1 VSIKLR
7 TQSEWSRGH
16 CSRRPAP
23 AHLTCRKGHQGDPSH
38 QHQRFQSRCSTT
50 TMPVSKT
57 TPASSR
63 IKYPRPYDGPKLS
76 PNITVNSSELLTT
89 ILTQLGMVADLVES
103 HDDSGATAPWTKIQR
118 HPDFSTP
125 LSNVRTRS
133 PNPSIRWRTIY
144 ISEKKSRVGR
154 PSATCVIWRNLTVTI
169 TSHRISPIPQSSR
182 QGDSNTGLRIRLL
195 GRDSGQDA
203 RRGF

>member
-76 PNITVNSSELLTT
+76 PNITINSSELLTT
-89 ILTQLGMVADLVES
+89 IITQLGMVADLVES
-103 HDDSGATAPWTKIQR
+103 HDDRWGYGTLDENPTAPRFFDTIVECGNKITESFHSLEDHLHFR
-118 HPDFSTP
+118 KEEPC
-125 LSNVRTRS
+125 R
-133 PNPSIRWRTIY
+133 
-144 ISEKKSRVGR
+144 
-154 PSATCVIWRNLTVTI
+154 
-169 TSHRISPIPQSSR
+169 
-182 QGDSNTGLRIRLL
+182 
-195 GRDSGQDA
+195 
-203 RRGF
+203 